1 MRRLVAL
8 IVVGVGAMAVVL
20 GVAAAIVFGPDDK
33 IISGPHALHS
43 NGVAVVTGPAAIRYY
58 GLTVQV
64 DVHARQPRDRVF
76 VGIGRSVDVA
86 DYLRRSTYTR
96 IDSVR
101 LPWKVDA
108 TVVRGSRSPQ
118 APPTGLD
125 LWLDSRSGHR
135 TASITSTLP
144 DAPVAVVVMNADG
157 SSGVDVTADLAVAER
172 GMFVGGLAVAFAGA
186 GVGALGWFL
195 RAPRT
200 RSGSGGEDVIGE
212 AGGPPDLPSYGP
224 RPTPPE
230 VTGP

>member
-8 IVVGVGAMAVVL
+8 IVVAVGGLAVVL
-20 GVAAAIVFGPDDK
+20 GVSAAIVFGPDDK
-33 IISGPHALHS
+33 ITSGPHALRS

-64 DVHARQPRDRVF
+64 DIHASRPRDRVF

-96 IDSVR
+96 IDTVR
-101 LPWKVDA
+101 LPWKVA
-108 TVVRGSRSPQ
+108 TTVVRGSRSPE

-125 LWLDSRSGHR
+125 LWLDSRSGQQ

-157 SSGVDVTADLAVAER
+157 SSGVNVTADLAVAEP
-172 GMFVGGLAVAFAGA
+172 GMFVGGLAVAVA
-186 GVGALGWFL
+186 GVGVAALGWVVRPL
-195 RAPRT
+195 RRT
-200 RSGSGGEDVIGE
+200 TGSGGGDVIGE
-212 AGGPPDLPSYGP
+212 SVSPPDLPSYGP

-230 VTGP
+230 VTDR